1 MKIEIEIQNP
11 DVSGVPGRAREILA
25 GIVGWD
31 RMRELCKEGR

>member
-25 GIVGWD
+25 KLVGWD
-31 RMRELCKEGR
+31 RMRKLCGR